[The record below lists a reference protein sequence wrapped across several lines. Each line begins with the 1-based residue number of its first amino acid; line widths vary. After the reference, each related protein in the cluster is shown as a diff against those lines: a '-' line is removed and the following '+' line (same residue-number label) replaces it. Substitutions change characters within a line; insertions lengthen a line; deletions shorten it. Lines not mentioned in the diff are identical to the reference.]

1 METGCH
7 ILVGTVQLKEELS
20 WLTTAE
26 TLKNKED
33 QLEKPTN
40 TKVPIQLKF
49 LQIRKKRSLLIL
61 LVPSRE
67 NLKNDRVTMN
77 C

>member
-33 QLEKPTN
+33 QLKKPTN

-49 LQIRKKRSLLIL
+49 LQNRKKRS
-61 LVPSRE
+61 
-67 NLKNDRVTMN
+67 
-77 C
+77 